1 MTKSRPLTK
10 TVRRS
15 VALPRRVVEE
25 VTAVAPGELR
35 GNLNRLVTVALEE
48 FTRSQKARAFEEA
61 MARMGADPAI
71 QAECAAIAKD
81 FAAAEADGL
90 REGSGDD

>member
-1 MTKSRPLTK
+1 MTKKALAK

-25 VTAVAPGELR
+25 VTAVAPGELK

-61 MARMGADPAI
+61 MAKMGADPAI
-71 QAECAAIAKD
+71 QAECGAIAKE
-81 FAAAEADGL
+81 FTSAEADGL
-90 REGSGDD
+90 RDASGDD

>member
-1 MTKSRPLTK
+1 MTKKALSK

-15 VALPRRVVEE
+15 VALPRRVVDE
-25 VTAVAPGELR
+25 VTAVAPGELK

-48 FTRSQKARAFEEA
+48 FTRSRKARAFEEA
-61 MARMGADPAI
+61 MEKMGADPAI
-71 QAECAAIAKD
+71 RAECAAIANE

-90 REGSGDD
+90 AEASDDD

>member
-1 MTKSRPLTK
+1 MAKKALAK

-25 VTAVAPGELR
+25 VTAVAPGELK

-71 QAECAAIAKD
+71 QSECGAIAKE
-81 FAAAEADGL
+81 FASTEADGL
-90 REGSGDD
+90 RKASGGDD

>member
-1 MTKSRPLTK
+1 MAKKILAR

-25 VTAVAPGELR
+25 VTSVAPAELK

-48 FTRSQKARAFEEA
+48 FTRSQKARAFEDA
-61 MARMGADPAI
+61 MAKMGADQAI
-71 QAECAAIAKD
+71 RAECAAITRE

-90 REGSGDD
+90 RNATADD

>member
-1 MTKSRPLTK
+1 MANKTVTR

-25 VTAVAPGELR
+25 VTAVAPPRLR
-35 GNLNRLVTVALEE
+35 GNLNRLVTMALEE

-71 QAECAAIAKD
+71 RAECAVIGGE
-81 FAAAEADGL
+81 FAGAEADGL
-90 REGSGDD
+90 RDAIGDD